1 MPPVAAGW
9 EILDAEGCRVIM
21 IMPTWDDA
29 ASRFVELFEFT
40 LVRDGVGT
48 VVAVLPGRP
57 VVTTFIQNLTLGMQV
72 IEYTLDELR
81 RVEDRP

>member
-9 EILDAEGCRVIM
+9 EILDAEGCRVMM
-21 IMPTWDDA
+21 IMPTWDEEA
-29 ASRFVELFEFT
+29 GRFVELFEFT

-57 VVTTFIQNLTLGMQV
+57 VVTMFIQNITLGMQV

-81 RVEDRP
+81 RVDAQP